1 MLYVKQTL
9 FNSSKTKHIV
19 LKRSVV
25 TGVMGS
31 RYERYIFH
39 MYTMKIVAKLINFK
53 QIQPSKKTNFS
64 KKYYNTKIKILNMK
78 TTGSVRVYNCYRVF
92 CEIASLNNFI
102 IIHYL

>member
-31 RYERYIFH
+31 RYERYKFY
-39 MYTMKIVAKLINFK
+39 MCTMKIVAKLINFE
-53 QIQPSKKTNFS
+53 QIQPSKKQILKTMF
-64 KKYYNTKIKILNMK
+64 YNTHKK
-78 TTGSVRVYNCYRVF
+78 
-92 CEIASLNNFI
+92 
-102 IIHYL
+102 